1 MDESDD
7 DEPLPARFRRKY
19 GIELGGRQC
28 TVHVDG
34 RQVRSACARPGL
46 YCARTTLVC
55 GGGQRVEETGLFT
68 SAPLRAGAFLCLYN
82 GRWYDVARYESLPE
96 HARLNEYAVQL
107 KDERGSVIVAPPFED
122 GEKPSPFRY
131 PASMANEP
139 PPGRA
144 ANAVLL
150 HFHFL
155 LDEIDVD
162 PRAVADD
169 LADEEFVAVGLVA
182 CRPLAAHEE
191 IFWNYG
197 KHYDRRYKPGKGCRA
212 PRDVEDPTDVL
223 ERIPADACSVSARR
237 APAHGRRRKRRGRE
251 GA

>member
-19 GIELGGRQC
+19 GIELAGCQC

-34 RQVRSACARPGL
+34 RQVRSPCARPGL

-55 GGGQRVEETGLFT
+55 GGGQRMQETGLFT
-68 SAPLRAGAFLCLYN
+68 SFPLRVGAFLCLYN

-96 HARLNEYAVQL
+96 HSRLNKYALDL
-107 KDERGSVIVAPPFED
+107 KDDSGGVIVAPPLNGD
-122 GEKPSPFRY
+122 GRPNPYRY

-139 PPGRA
+139 PPDRG
-144 ANAVLL
+144 ANAILMP
-150 HFHFL
+150 FHFL

-162 PRAVADD
+162 PASVDDEIADG
-169 LADEEFVAVGLVA
+169 EFAAAGLVA
-182 CRPLAAHEE
+182 CTPIGANEE

-197 KHYDRRYKPGKGCRA
+197 KNYKRNYAPGKSCRT

-223 ERIPADACSVSARR
+223 ERIPADACSVSAER
-237 APAHGRRRKRRGRE
+237 APRPRRKRRGL
-251 GA
+251 